1 MSTITAAP
9 SETIAILD
17 PSTGEE
23 VGTIPAGDAA
33 GVEAAVRTARA
44 AQPDWARTPAGDRAV
59 ALKRI
64 ATAVRASADR
74 LAELNAQ
81 ESGKLVGDARGG
93 AEAGAG
99 AIEQYAELGPLHR
112 GRTLH
117 GDPLAHDAMQFE
129 PRGVAAVIV
138 PWNDPVA
145 IAAQGLAAALV
156 TGNAVVFKPSERAP
170 FCCAALFELFAA
182 ELPEGVVTLVQGDAR
197 AGRPLAAHPGVDVVL
212 HTGSIAAGRDIAR
225 ACAERGAKATLEL
238 GGNDAVIVDGDVD
251 PQWAAEQVASGAW
264 TNAGQ
269 ICVGTE
275 RVYVHEAVAEPF
287 LAALVALGQNLQVG
301 PATDPATQLGPLVDA
316 RHLEAVD
323 AQVAA
328 ALAGGAR
335 ALCGGAPLDGAG
347 SFYPAT
353 VLVDVADGSEV
364 VRAETFG
371 PVAPVRVVGSFDEA
385 LRLANDTEYGLAAT
399 ALTCSQEHAARA
411 LAELKAGTVRI
422 NNVWGGAPGGA
433 AHPRGA
439 SGQGLGYG
447 PELLDELTVVKVIH
461 LEPGR
466 PRPVAA

>member
-1 MSTITAAP
+1 MATSALAP
-9 SETIAILD
+9 PVTLTILD

-33 GVEAAVRTARA
+33 TVDAAVRAARA
-44 AQPDWARTPAGDRAV
+44 AQPAWARTPAGDRAA

-64 ATAVRASADR
+64 ATAVRADADR
-74 LAELNAQ
+74 LAALNAQ

-93 AEAGAG
+93 AEAGAS

-112 GRTLH
+112 GRTLQ
-117 GDPLAHDAMQFE
+117 GASLAHDAMRFE

-156 TGNAVVFKPSERAP
+156 AGNAAVFKPSERAP

-182 ELPEGVVTLVQGDAR
+182 ELPAGVVTLVQGDAR

-212 HTGSIAAGRDIAR
+212 HTGSLAAGRDIAL
-225 ACAERGAKATLEL
+225 ACATRGAKAILEL
-238 GGNDAVIVDGDVD
+238 GGNDAVIVDADVD
-251 PQWAAEQVASGAW
+251 PVWAAGQVASGAW
-264 TNAGQ
+264 ANAGQ
-269 ICVGTE
+269 ICVATE
-275 RVYVHEAVAEPF
+275 RVYVHEAVAAAF
-287 LAALVALGQNLQVG
+287 LAALVDLGRGLRIG
-301 PATDPATQLGPLVDA
+301 PATDPETELGPLVDA
-316 RHLEAVD
+316 RATQAVD

-328 ALAGGAR
+328 ALQGGAR
-335 ALCGGAPLDGAG
+335 ALCGGAPLDGPG

-353 VLVDVADGSEV
+353 VLVDVGDDMEV
-364 VRAETFG
+364 MRRETFG
-371 PVAPVRVVGSFDEA
+371 PVAPVRVVSSFDEA
-385 LRLANDTEYGLAAT
+385 LALANDTEYGLAAT

-411 LAELKAGTVRI
+411 VAELRAGTVRV
-422 NNVWGGAPGGA
+422 NAVWGGAPGGA

-447 PELLDELTVVKVIH
+447 PELLDELTAVKVVH
-461 LEPGR
+461 LEPGT
-466 PRPVAA
+466 PGASV